1 MRVEQL
7 QREIRDGWARV
18 SARVVWED
26 TRRRTQRLAFE
37 VPERFADD
45 LALDPN
51 AFALATAL
59 PAMRHGERRLAIEG
73 SLCPRLAA
81 GLETAVAQL
90 RTWHGGVRAL
100 PRLEP
105 SRGFAA
111 ATPRAPQRTAALLS
125 GGVDSLALLRG
136 NRLDYAPDHP
146 CAVRD
151 ALVVSYGFEGPR
163 YDYAILDEYLE
174 RLGALA
180 RDADVEIVPIRSSA
194 GLLDTDPV
202 FWTNEL
208 HAPALMAAAL
218 VLCGRFSDLL
228 VASSVRYDLL
238 HRVFTGSHPLL
249 DLHYTSAA
257 LRVHHEDVRFSR
269 LEKVARLAEWEPA
282 LACLRVCLDPHYPRG
297 AANCGRC
304 EKCVR
309 TMTELIAV
317 GALARCPT
325 FPGAEVTPESLD
337 TVELRHE
344 YELHWYRDLVEPLR
358 ARGRGD
364 LARVLEAKVVAFERE
379 AAPPLPPRPAPR
391 WRRLWAWS

>member
-1 MRVEQL
+1 VRIEQL

-18 SARVVWED
+18 SAQVVWED
-26 TRRRTQRLAFE
+26 AGRDPRSLAFE
-37 VPERFADD
+37 VPERFAGD

-51 AFALATAL
+51 AFALAAAL
-59 PAMRHGERRLAIEG
+59 PAVRHRERRLAIEG
-73 SLCPRLAA
+73 PLCPRLAA
-81 GLETAVAQL
+81 GLETAVALL
-90 RTWHGGVRAL
+90 RTWHGGARAL

-105 SRGFAA
+105 SRGFAPA
-111 ATPRAPQRTAALLS
+111 WPRAPQRTAALLS

-136 NRLDYAPDHP
+136 NRLDFAPDHP

-151 ALVVSYGFEGPR
+151 AIVVSYGFEGPR
-163 YDYAILDEYLE
+163 YDHAVFQEHLE
-174 RLGALA
+174 RLDPLA
-180 RDADVEIVPIRSSA
+180 READVELVPIRSSA
-194 GLLDTDPV
+194 GLLDTDAV
-202 FWTNEL
+202 FWTDEQ

-249 DLHYTSAA
+249 DVHYASAA
-257 LRVHHEDVRFSR
+257 LRVHHEDVRLSR

-282 LACLRVCLDPHYPRG
+282 LACLRVCVDPRYPRG

-304 EKCVR
+304 EKCIR
-309 TMTELIAV
+309 TMTELLAV

-325 FPGAEVTPESLD
+325 FPETEVTPEQLD
-337 TVELRHE
+337 AVELRHE

-358 ARGRGD
+358 TRGRGD
-364 LARVLEAKVVAFERE
+364 LARVLEAKVAAFGRR
-379 AAPPLPPRPAPR
+379 PGTPPRPAPR
-391 WRRLWAWS
+391 WRRPWAGR